1 VTAAETMEAV
11 EIAAPG
17 GPEALRP
24 VRRPRPRP
32 GPGEVLIAVAAAGV
46 NRPDVLQRQGKYAP
60 PPGASDLPGLE
71 VAGRVAATGEGAAD
85 WREGDLVCALLAGGG
100 YAEYCVAPVPQCL
113 PIPRGLTLVEAAALP
128 ETVFTVWANVF
139 ERGALR
145 AGHTLLV
152 HGGASGIGTTAIQ
165 MAKARGARVL
175 ATAGTPEK
183 CEACERLGAER
194 AINYREEDFAAVVKD
209 VTAGRGVDVILDM
222 VGGDYLPRNLACLA
236 LEGRLVQI
244 AFLRGSRVEIDLATI
259 MLRRLTL
266 TGSTLRARP
275 VEEKGR
281 IARAV
286 RDEVWPLIEA
296 GRVRPVI
303 HATFPLAQAG
313 DAHRLMESDAHIGK
327 IVLVVSP
334 VTR

>member
-1 VTAAETMEAV
+1 
-11 EIAAPG
+11 
-17 GPEALRP
+17 
-24 VRRPRPRP
+24 
-32 GPGEVLIAVAAAGV
+32 
-46 NRPDVLQRQGKYAP
+46 
-60 PPGASDLPGLE
+60 
-71 VAGRVAATGEGAAD
+71 
-85 WREGDLVCALLAGGG
+85 
-100 YAEYCVAPVPQCL
+100 
-113 PIPRGLTLVEAAALP
+113 
-128 ETVFTVWANVF
+128 
-139 ERGALR
+139 
-145 AGHTLLV
+145 
-152 HGGASGIGTTAIQ
+152 
-165 MAKARGARVL
+165 
-175 ATAGTPEK
+175 
-183 CEACERLGAER
+183 
-194 AINYREEDFAAVVKD
+194 
-209 VTAGRGVDVILDM
+209 
-222 VGGDYLPRNLACLA
+222 
-236 LEGRLVQI
+236 VQI